1 MGACFHTEVFDG
13 KLTPKELEKAYN
25 DRVEDLRSEF
35 GSNAYNGTFSTLH
48 GIHVE
53 TGTGVFQTQREAA
66 DYLDGVCEKWGNAIA
81 VKYKDRREEKTKAP
95 TFEGKPSK
103 EYNCAVIIND
113 ASDCSYGLRCAIR
126 VLAAPDYKRRML
138 IADQLT
144 PAQKTQFVKAYEA
157 WHTKHETARA
167 AENTF
172 REALNV
178 VGTTKEPITAE
189 MLKPL
194 KSAGN
199 QRHKLRTAADAAA
212 ARLKATDH
220 KFAEKL
226 YATKIVDHGEQWLV
240 GGVCAE

>member
-25 DRVEDLRSEF
+25 ARVESLRDEY

-48 GIHVE
+48 GITV
-53 TGTGVFQTQREAA
+53 GNRVFETQREAD
-66 DYLDGVCEKWGNAIA
+66 DYLDGVCEKWGNAVA
-81 VKYKDRREEKTKAP
+81 VKYKDRREEKTKEP
-95 TFEGKPSK
+95 TFQGKPSK
-103 EYNCAVIIND
+103 EYNCAVIITD
-113 ASDCSYGLRCAIR
+113 ASDCTYGLRCAIS
-126 VLAAPDYKRRML
+126 VLAAPDYTRRML

-144 PAQKTQFVKAYEA
+144 PAQRARFAKVYDTWRA
-157 WHTKHETARA
+157 KHDAART

-172 REALNV
+172 RDSLAV
-178 VGTTKEPITAE
+178 IGATKETITTE

-194 KSAGN
+194 KVFGN
-199 QRHKLRTAADAAA
+199 QRHKLRAAADVAAL
-212 ARLKATDH
+212 RLRTVDAKL
-220 KFAEKL
+220 AEKL

>member
-13 KLTPKELEKAYN
+13 KMTPKELEKAYN
-25 DRVEDLRSEF
+25 ARVESLRDEY

-48 GIHVE
+48 GITV
-53 TGTGVFQTQREAA
+53 GNRVFETQREAD
-66 DYLDGVCEKWGNAIA
+66 DYLDGVCEKWGNAVA
-81 VKYKDRREEKTKAP
+81 VKYKDRREEKTKEP

-103 EYNCAVIIND
+103 EYNCSVIITD
-113 ASDCSYGLRCAIR
+113 ASDCSYGLRCAIS

-144 PAQKTQFVKAYEA
+144 AAQKAQFAKAYETWRA
-157 WHTKHETARA
+157 KHDAARTA
-167 AENTF
+167 ESTF

-178 VGTTKEPITAE
+178 ISTTKERITTE

-194 KSAGN
+194 KTAGN
-199 QRHKLRTAADAAA
+199 QRHKLRKAADAEAA
-212 ARLKATDH
+212 WLKAVDK

-226 YATKIVDHGEQWLV
+226 YATKTVDHGEQWLV